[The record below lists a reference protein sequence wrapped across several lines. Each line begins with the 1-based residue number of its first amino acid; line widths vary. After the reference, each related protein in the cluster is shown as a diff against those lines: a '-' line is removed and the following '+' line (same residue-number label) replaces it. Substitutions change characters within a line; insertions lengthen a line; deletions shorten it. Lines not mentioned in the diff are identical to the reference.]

1 MKSWVGKKG
10 FDALKIKE
18 QLLGEKFMVMK
29 PFFKGLTASC
39 DKFANQMHTVALLLL
54 LYIV

>member
-1 MKSWVGKKG
+1 MRKKEEMKSWVGKKG

-29 PFFKGLTASC
+29 PFFKGLDSV
-39 DKFANQMHTVALLLL
+39 M
-54 LYIV
+54 